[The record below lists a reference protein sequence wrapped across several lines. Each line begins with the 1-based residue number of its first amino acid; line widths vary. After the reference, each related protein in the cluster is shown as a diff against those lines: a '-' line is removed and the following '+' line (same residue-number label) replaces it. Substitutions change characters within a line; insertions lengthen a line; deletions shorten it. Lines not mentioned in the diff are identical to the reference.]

1 MEPVTLQTE
10 PAPAPQKPAKV
21 RRMTVRD
28 RVARFSGT
36 PVLIIKIALLMVL
49 TGLAVSSVPTLVDQK
64 AWPMLAYIVG
74 VTVLLDVTF
83 LWPPVRRAIPP
94 KYFVP
99 GVVFLIAFQLVPIVY
114 TTMISFTNYSTGH
127 TIKKNE
133 AIPLILD
140 NSLDVAANGSTYE
153 MRVAVK
159 DTNPK
164 STSPKDLALLLVDDN
179 TNKTSYGTL
188 AGQVL
193 LKPGEGTTAII
204 DGTKI
209 LIKIPG
215 YKTLT
220 DTQVGQLGDTIANFK
235 VPTGKNQYITPQGT
249 TTAADVSPTIHYVA
263 SKNIMVRDDGTVYK
277 DNGRGF
283 FINPKDKADVLLP
296 GWHVFVGFENYTSLL
311 TDPNIRADFIR
322 VFAWNV
328 AFAFLSVMTTFLM
341 GLVLALVFMKPLR
354 GKRTYRSLMVLPY
367 AIPAFISILVWAG
380 LLNDQFG
387 AINAV
392 LKNLGHLY
400 STFLSW
406 FGIHQVHT
414 FAIPWLQNPW
424 WARVSILLVNL
435 WLGFPY
441 FFLVCTGAL
450 TSIPADLTEAA
461 SVDGATPRQSFRKI
475 TLPLLLVAVGPLLVA
490 SFSYNFNNFGMIYL
504 LTGGG
509 PIVNPKSVAG
519 ATDILIS
526 YTYKLAFTAGKG
538 QQYGLASAV
547 SILIFFLV
555 AGFSVLAFRR
565 TRALEDTNR

>member
-1 MEPVTLQTE
+1 MSMQ
-10 PAPAPQKPAKV
+10 
-21 RRMTVRD
+21 D

-36 PVLIIKIALLMVL
+36 PVLIIKIVLLMIL
-49 TGLAVSSVPTLVDQK
+49 TGLAISSIPTLVDQK
-64 AWPMLAYIVG
+64 AWPMLVYIVG
-74 VTVLLDVTF
+74 VTILVDVTF

-99 GVVFLIAFQLVPIVY
+99 GVVFLIAFQLVPIAY

-127 TIKKNE
+127 SIKKNE
-133 AIPLILD
+133 AIPLILA
-140 NSLDVAANGSTYE
+140 NSLDIAPDGSTYE

-159 DTNPK
+159 SSNPK
-164 STSPKDLALLLVDDN
+164 STDPKDLALLLVNDN
-179 TNKTSYGTL
+179 TNKTSVGTL
-188 AGQVL
+188 EGQTL
-193 LKPGEGTTAII
+193 LKPGEGTTAIV

-209 LIKIPG
+209 LVKIPG
-215 YKTLT
+215 YTTLS
-220 DTQVGQLGDTIANFK
+220 DAAVGQLGDTIANFK
-235 VPTGKNQYITPQGT
+235 VPTGKNRYITPQGT

-263 SKNIMVRDDGTVYK
+263 KKDIMVRDDGTVYK

-283 FINPKDKADVLLP
+283 FINPKDKSDVLLP
-296 GWHVFVGFENYTSLL
+296 GWHVFVGFQNYTSLL
-311 TDPNIRADFIR
+311 TNPNIRSDFIR
-322 VFAWNV
+322 VFVWNI
-328 AFAFLSVMTTFLM
+328 AFAFLSVMTTFFM

-387 AINAV
+387 AINSLLHNFA
-392 LKNLGHLY
+392 NLY
-400 STFLSW
+400 DTFLSW
-406 FGIHQVHT
+406 FGIHQTHT

-424 WARVSILLVNL
+424 WARVSVLLVNL

-490 SFSYNFNNFGMIYL
+490 SFSYNFNNFTMIYL

-526 YTYKLAFTAGKG
+526 YTYKLSFTAGKG
-538 QQYGLASAV
+538 QQFGLASAV

-565 TRALEDTNR
+565 TRVLEDTNR